1 MNRESLSPAVS
12 ECGGRCMRRS
22 GLLLTSFDVSVPP
35 CLRHTPAGLMP
46 ATVGRG
52 CVTEAE
58 AGLLRWEPA
67 YPRIPKINP
76 TRTEIC
82 CTGRNPWL
90 MGADS
95 FPCSQV
101 SMRVTEFG
109 KIGRIIRGNRPGV
122 NGRLGN
128 VLTFRRWGSFSEAS
142 PEFFGIVG
150 FSNCECCIGGVPG
163 CGEFPAMIFF
173 LFDGGVVSDVGVGES
188 EDIVAVGVFAE
199 EHAKPEHLP
208 DVLTGGI
215 EHHFDSGFVPFKQ
228 HSEEAAGDVHDGGD
242 IDADG
247 ESA

>member
-1 MNRESLSPAVS
+1 
-12 ECGGRCMRRS
+12 
-22 GLLLTSFDVSVPP
+22 
-35 CLRHTPAGLMP
+35 
-46 ATVGRG
+46 
-52 CVTEAE
+52 
-58 AGLLRWEPA
+58 
-67 YPRIPKINP
+67 
-76 TRTEIC
+76 
-82 CTGRNPWL
+82 

-247 ESA
+247 ESAIEFDEGGEGFAEHDEVGAVPDFEHIESDDCGFVQHPQVDLVLFLHPEMPLLNGECREKQEEPESRLVRVLPAAFKKGG